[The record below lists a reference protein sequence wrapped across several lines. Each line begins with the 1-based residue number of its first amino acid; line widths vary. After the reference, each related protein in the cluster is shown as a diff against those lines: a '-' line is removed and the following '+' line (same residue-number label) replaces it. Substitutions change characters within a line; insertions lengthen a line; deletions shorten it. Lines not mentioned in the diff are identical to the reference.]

1 MFGRENEGMDNVTI
15 VTTNWETP
23 TPHDTFPV
31 LYVRT
36 NNTDNEVKSSLVR
49 FTGLNL
55 PANAQIVKAELSL
68 YYSGQSVNAG
78 DMTVYVSG
86 PQRPWLA
93 PQTTWVAYS
102 NGQFWQATGA
112 KGTEDRGLHS
122 HVRTVRYTEVGSWLS
137 FDVTDLAQQGVY
149 EFLLF
154 GSYAGV
160 NKDIQFPSDEYWDAF
175 KRPKLVI
182 TYTS

>member
-1 MFGRENEGMDNVTI
+1 MYIGVLERSVTLLAARLHVAVISLCDSFEVDAYI

-23 TPHDTFPV
+23 TPHGSYSN

-36 NNTDNEVKSSLVR
+36 NNTDNNTDNE
-49 FTGLNL
+49 
-55 PANAQIVKAELSL
+55 
-68 YYSGQSVNAG
+68 
-78 DMTVYVSG
+78 
-86 PQRPWLA
+86 
-93 PQTTWVAYS
+93 TTWVNYS
-102 NGQFWQATGA
+102 SGQYWQATGA

-122 HVRTVRYTEVGSWLS
+122 NVRTVNYSEVGTWLS

-160 NKDIQFPSDEYWDAF
+160 NKDIQFPSNEYWDAF
-175 KRPKLVI
+175 KRPKLTI